1 MTSERLRLTFVF
13 LLCASVSLWPL
24 DTKAIDQALGRRGTM
39 FGDVYK
45 IAAPRTDLRVRV
57 DGVEVKPGMALG
69 SWIAF
74 RDHAGGTGVH
84 GDLCLLESEVNPVAS
99 KLEELGLEVTSL
111 HNHLMHAQPNVMF
124 MHFWGHGDAAK
135 LAAAMKAALALTATP
150 FPTEGAAAPAPEPVR
165 GQDVIEKALGRKGNQ
180 NRGVLQFSIARREK
194 ITMHGME
201 MPPAMGM
208 ATAINFINAPKG
220 VAATGDYVMTEG
232 EVDRVIRALRAA
244 HIEITALHNHMV
256 QDNPRLVFLHFWAHG
271 DPETV
276 ARGLRS
282 ALDQTGV
289 VAPQ

>member
-1 MTSERLRLTFVF
+1 MRPGPIFVF
-13 LLCASVSLWPL
+13 LLCASAPLWSL
-24 DTKAIDQALGRRGTM
+24 DTKAIDQALGRQGAM

-45 IAAPRTDLRVRV
+45 IAAPRTDLRVIV
-57 DGVEVKPGMALG
+57 DGVEVKAGMALG

-74 RDHAGGTGVH
+74 RDHAGGSGVH

-124 MHFWGHGDAAK
+124 MHFWGHGDAAR

-150 FPTEGAAAPAPEPVR
+150 VPPPMTTLIAEPVR
-165 GQDVIEKALGRKGNQ
+165 GTEAIEKALGRKGNL

-220 VAATGDYVMTEG
+220 VAATGDYVMTEA
-232 EVDRVIRALRAA
+232 EVDKVIRALRDAN
-244 HIEITALHNHMV
+244 IEITALHNHMV
-256 QDNPRLVFLHFWAHG
+256 QDSPRLVFLHFWAHG
-271 DPETV
+271 DPGTV

>member
-1 MTSERLRLTFVF
+1 MTSKRFGLPFVF
-13 LLCASVSLWPL
+13 LLCASVPLWPM

-39 FGDVYK
+39 AGDVYK
-45 IAAPRTDLRVRV
+45 IAAPRTDLRVVV
-57 DGVEVKPGMALG
+57 DGVEVKAGMALG

-84 GDLCLLESEVNPVAS
+84 GDLCLLEREVNPVAS

-124 MHFWGHGDAAK
+124 MHFWGHGDAVK
-135 LAAAMKAALALTATP
+135 LAGALKAALALTATP
-150 FPTEGAAAPAPEPVR
+150 VPPDVTTMIAEPVR
-165 GQDVIEKALGRKGNQ
+165 GTEVIEKALGRKGNL
-180 NRGVLQFSIARREK
+180 NRGVLQFAIARREK

-220 VAATGDYVMTEG
+220 VAATGDYVMTED

-244 HIEITALHNHMV
+244 NIEITALHNHMV

-271 DPETV
+271 DPATV

-282 ALDQTGV
+282 ALDQTKV